1 MTLRT
6 LRALLGL
13 EDLSEF
19 TPFGG
24 TGVLGP
30 PATGQEPG
38 LWAAWQEAERE
49 SEAALQA
56 WGRDR
61 SGEAYAVYRAAADR
75 ADAAQAA
82 LARGMIDAA

>member
-6 LRALLGL
+6 LRALLDGL

-19 TPFGG
+19 
-24 TGVLGP
+24 VLGP
-30 PATGQEPG
+30 PAAGQEPG